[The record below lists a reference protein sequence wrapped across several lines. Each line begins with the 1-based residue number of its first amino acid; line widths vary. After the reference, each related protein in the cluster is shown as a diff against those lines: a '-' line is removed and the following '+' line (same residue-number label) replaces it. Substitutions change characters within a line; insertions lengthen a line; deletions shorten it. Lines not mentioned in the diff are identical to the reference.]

1 MNKQKISAK
10 PREASKAP
18 LSPRG
23 KASKKTTATSADNR
37 AEIEKTVSDIL
48 GDILDKKLA
57 QLREALA
64 FDADYSLLEADEITN
79 GSKTAFRAAEAVPA
93 IYDQSED
100 LPHLVL
106 QPGVENHILGG
117 ICRDME
123 DFKDYCENAAKS
135 AKDFAERIS
144 NRGTELGEVIEFLN
158 TKDGG
163 LFRREIVDQLLLF
176 PRIVVEGEEVRIG
189 GLQLY
194 ANPPPGNQREEDA
207 LAAKAR
213 APFDALIHYTR
224 QYIALAA
231 NRYTT
236 ASANLLAVI
245 THLDDLAEA
254 LGIFRGGRSE
264 AIVAAARNAVNA
276 AKLAQITLESYP
288 LAIFAD
294 EVKFIGETEGCKQ
307 GEAISDLLQ
316 KKFAGAFPEQT
327 KEEAAERQLR
337 RACLLGNPRATKSK
351 KQKLK

>member
-1 MNKQKISAK
+1 MNKNKISAK
-10 PREASKAP
+10 PQAASTAP
-18 LSPRG
+18 LSPWG
-23 KASKKTTATSADNR
+23 EAFT
-37 AEIEKTVSDIL
+37 EIEKRVSNILDEKLTRLRESLEFDAYMSIL
-48 GDILDKKLA
+48 G
-57 QLREALA
+57 
-64 FDADYSLLEADEITN
+64 ADEIMN
-79 GSKTAFRAAEAVPA
+79 GSKMAFRADEAIPV
-93 IYDQSED
+93 IYERSKGI
-100 LPHLVL
+100 PRLVL
-106 QPGVENHILGG
+106 QPGAENHILDGT
-117 ICRDME
+117 CRDME

-144 NRGTELGEVIEFLN
+144 NRRTELGEIIEFLN

-163 LFRREIVDQLLLF
+163 LFRREIVDRLLRF
-176 PRIVVEGEEVRIG
+176 PRIVVEGEWVRIG

-194 ANPPPGNQREEDA
+194 ANPPPGNQSEEDA

-294 EVKFIGETEGCKQ
+294 EVKFRKETKGERNVD
-307 GEAISDLLQ
+307 AIKRLLDIN
-316 KKFAGAFPEQT
+316 FANAFDAGT
-327 KEEAAERQLR
+327 NEEAAERQLR
-337 RACLLGNPRATKSK
+337 RANLLGNPRATKSK
-351 KQKLK
+351 KQKPK